1 MQIDKNYR
9 IETDTYNF
17 ILTYESDP
25 TMKDYRGEMKEIV
38 SKDRWYYP
46 SLKMCLKKYLE
57 ESLRPSASII
67 DVMDRIDFVEDRI
80 DTIAGTVINVKC

>member
-17 ILTYESDP
+17 ILKYESNP
-25 TMKDYRGEMKEIV
+25 TMKDYRGDMKEIV

-80 DTIAGTVINVKC
+80 DTIAGTVVNVKC